1 MIDKNERKRKYLLQY
16 GALLI
21 LHLAIQKAQGWAI
34 EAAGPGG
41 LSDGAMRLLALP
53 AAAPM
58 LIGFWITFQNE
69 RIHILIRWW
78 LKFLFAALV
87 VMLVMMML
95 GLGRVSINGW
105 SIV

>member
-1 MIDKNERKRKYLLQY
+1 MIDKNERKKKYLLQY
-16 GALLI
+16 GSLLI

-34 EAAGPGG
+34 EAAGAGG
-41 LSDGAMRLLALP
+41 LSDWAMRLLALP
-53 AAAPM
+53 AAVPM
-58 LIGFWITFQNE
+58 LLAFWITFRNE

-87 VMLVMMML
+87 VMLVMMIL

-105 SIV
+105 SII